1 MVILGQGYVGLPVAM
16 RAAEVGFH
24 VVGFDI
30 DKERVDSLARGESF
44 VEDVPDD
51 ELKAPPG
58 VSSASTSGTSSRRR
72 QGRGDGG
79 GR

>member
-1 MVILGQGYVGLPVAM
+1 VVILGQGYVGLPVAM

-30 DKERVDSLARGESF
+30 DKERVDSLALGESF

-51 ELKAPPG
+51 DLKRHLG
-58 VSSASTSGTSSRRR
+58 
-72 QGRGDGG
+72 
-79 GR
+79 

>member
-1 MVILGQGYVGLPVAM
+1 M

-51 ELKAPPG
+51 ELKRHLG
-58 VSSASTSGTSSRRR
+58 
-72 QGRGDGG
+72 
-79 GR
+79 